1 METKFQTS
9 FIPKQPVTES
19 PIRTTGG
26 NFFFLIT
33 FVIFMVSI
41 ALFGAAY
48 LYNQLI
54 DNNIAKGEADL
65 RLNENAFDATT
76 IQELTRLNDRI
87 NAAQFLLKQHIAF
100 SSFFGV
106 LERATLR
113 NVSFKNFSY
122 AYGGGDKI
130 SITMQGTAG
139 RATGSSYE
147 TVALQAKAFTNPTL
161 RNVFRSPLL
170 TDVGLD
176 AQGNSSFSFSA
187 SLDPLLISFYKL
199 RKEEAAASAGLVNPQ

>member
-19 PIRTTGG
+19 PIRTSGG
-26 NFFFLIT
+26 NFLFLLS
-33 FVIFMVSI
+33 FVVFMVSI
-41 ALFGAAY
+41 AIAGAAF

-54 DNNIAKGEADL
+54 DNNIAKGNASLQKDEAALDP
-65 RLNENAFDATT
+65 TT

-87 NAAQFLLKQHIAF
+87 NAAQLLLKQHIAF
-100 SSFFGV
+100 SNFFGA
-106 LERATLR
+106 LERSTLR
-113 NVSFKNFSY
+113 NVSFKSFSY
-122 AYGGGDKI
+122 VYGGGDKI
-130 SITMQGTAG
+130 SITMQGVAG
-139 RATGSSYE
+139 RVTGSSYE
-147 TVALQAKAFTNPTL
+147 TVALQAKEFTNPEL

-199 RKEEAAASAGLVNPQ
+199 RKEEAAAAVVNTQP